1 MNPEFPFKLQAQKVT
16 APQLKASNLYTIYN
30 CGKLKKKN
38 QQNKTKK
45 TKSLNKRNSSD
56 YQFFQKT
63 FITQKF
69 KITEL
74 NKNTFKKLHKPVTQ
88 QFFFL

>member
-56 YQFFQKT
+56 
-63 FITQKF
+63 
-69 KITEL
+69 
-74 NKNTFKKLHKPVTQ
+74 
-88 QFFFL
+88 